1 MEKPWREGV
10 RALVLDANDRVLLV
24 HFSFPPFPWATPGG
38 GIEDGESDEHALR
51 RELAEEVGL
60 DDFGLGPLLWTREHE
75 FDLGGRFRGQSERC
89 YLVRVE
95 PFEPGPRLDLTVEGV
110 DDVRWW
116 TPGEILNS
124 TQVFAPRRLSA
135 VLAEILTHGPPA
147 EPLVLGE

>member
-95 PFEPGPRLDLTVEGV
+95 PFEPGPRLDLTVEA
-110 DDVRWW
+110 
-116 TPGEILNS
+116 
-124 TQVFAPRRLSA
+124 QVLRPEFADLFSEDERDLCRRRL
-135 VLAEILTHGPPA
+135 TDYGYQPRW
-147 EPLVLGE
+147 